1 MVLAS
6 LRRALLAG
14 LLLASL
20 TWLACSPDS
29 DLTGPTSAGVPHSAA
44 TAGETYSWTT
54 ESGVTVTM
62 QTLGALTEGGY
73 SQAFGID
80 DNNDVIVGYAAAP
93 APVYAAAFYWTPADG
108 MQMIEAD
115 GWTSTKAYDVRDD
128 IIVGAGYFNGIQAAF
143 RRVGTEMQPLSLS
156 DDQAIAEVV
165 WEDGTAFG
173 ERRTGSV
180 WTAVRWSPGSSE
192 DYATFGDGINI
203 RDANDLGD
211 VVGEVF
217 PPKAFVWRWYPNHTY
232 PANQIELEPLD
243 PTVDGL
249 ASIDGQAEGVNEQT
263 QVVGFM
269 WGPSPNRAFIWDLV
283 SGTAE
288 LDGLADGY
296 STKAFDINDDE
307 LIVGE
312 SELPDGNG
320 HAVVWV
326 NRHPVDL
333 HPPDGV
339 TANLEV
345 STAKA
350 VNNNGLIAGIVWTES
365 NFSSAVV
372 WTIEGDVR
380 DDDPSTPEEQLA
392 LLKDEIAD
400 LAAAGVLNAFQ
411 AWSMTRRVNVALRSI
426 EAGWTRW
433 AIFNLRLLVWQINA
447 LVDRGRL
454 TPSQAEPLL
463 ELAQGA
469 IDGLRGD

>member
-1 MVLAS
+1 
-6 LRRALLAG
+6 
-14 LLLASL
+14 
-20 TWLACSPDS
+20 
-29 DLTGPTSAGVPHSAA
+29 
-44 TAGETYSWTT
+44 
-54 ESGVTVTM
+54 
-62 QTLGALTEGGY
+62 
-73 SQAFGID
+73 
-80 DNNDVIVGYAAAP
+80 
-93 APVYAAAFYWTPADG
+93 
-108 MQMIEAD
+108 
-115 GWTSTKAYDVRDD
+115 
-128 IIVGAGYFNGIQAAF
+128 
-143 RRVGTEMQPLSLS
+143 
-156 DDQAIAEVV
+156 
-165 WEDGTAFG
+165 
-173 ERRTGSV
+173 
-180 WTAVRWSPGSSE
+180 
-192 DYATFGDGINI
+192 
-203 RDANDLGD
+203 
-211 VVGEVF
+211 
-217 PPKAFVWRWYPNHTY
+217 
-232 PANQIELEPLD
+232 
-243 PTVDGL
+243 
-249 ASIDGQAEGVNEQT
+249 
-263 QVVGFM
+263 
-269 WGPSPNRAFIWDLV
+269 
-283 SGTAE
+283 
-288 LDGLADGY
+288 
-296 STKAFDINDDE
+296 
-307 LIVGE
+307 
-312 SELPDGNG
+312 
-320 HAVVWV
+320 
-326 NRHPVDL
+326 VDL